1 MREIA
6 RKIIYPLEPVNIDIF
21 FSGTAAT
28 PFERRKASPVVPVK
42 EDPLIIESLTVGP
55 IQANCYILGCEE
67 TQEAVVIDPGGEAD
81 RILMTLARSNLKLR
95 YIINTHGHFDH
106 VGANKRLKDV
116 TGAPILIHR
125 LDAPMLD
132 QLSASA
138 ASWGLSAEDSPAPD
152 RMLEEGDTVTFGT
165 ITLKVLHTPGHTQ
178 GGISLFTDGCVFVGD
193 TLFAGS
199 VGRTDFPGGNAAT
212 LKQNI
217 QAKLFSLADDV
228 IVYPGHMEPTTVG
241 KERRTN
247 PFVGENGML

>member
-1 MREIA
+1 
-6 RKIIYPLEPVNIDIF
+6 
-21 FSGTAAT
+21 
-28 PFERRKASPVVPVK
+28 
-42 EDPLIIESLTVGP
+42 LIIESLTVGP

-67 TQEAVVIDPGGEAD
+67 TREAVVIDPGGEAD

-106 VGANKRLKDV
+106 VGANKRLKDA

-132 QLSASA
+132 QLSSSA

-152 RMLEEGDTVTFGT
+152 RLLEEGDTVVFGT
-165 ITLKVLHTPGHTQ
+165 ITLTVLHTPGHTP

-217 QAKLFSLADDV
+217 QSKLFSLADDV